1 MIRFTLFLIAGLLT
15 FGHVNTASAADE
27 KPLKALLIT
36 GGCCHNYPFQA
47 QQLTNAVAKLAP
59 AEWTIVNEGGNG
71 TRAEIA
77 LYNNPDWAQDFDV
90 VVHNEC
96 FADTTNE
103 VYIQKITSAHKAGVP
118 GVVIH
123 CAMHTYRSAKIDDW
137 REFLGVTSKRH
148 DHQSKYPV
156 KLVEPVHP
164 ILKGVATDWVTPMDE
179 LYVMVPGDY
188 LSKNSKDYGKYVSL
202 NVLGLDGK
210 TKRTVIWQCFNG
222 AVPRIDA
229 KGNIYIADMVK
240 PADRSFPEFFD
251 GRIKPPPAK
260 ADTGDG
266 FWYSHIYG
274 SILKFPPSGGIIWHE
289 TKLPKSALGQPP
301 AELLAKPK
309 QPFKRHFAYS
319 PHLKGEIQGALW
331 TRFG

>member
-1 MIRFTLFLIAGLLT
+1 MLHRTLLLVAGLLLT
-15 FGHVNTASAADE
+15 GSFTAVSAAE
-27 KPLKALLIT
+27 QKPLRALLVT

-47 QQLTNAVAKLAP
+47 QQLTNAVAKLTA

-71 TRAEIA
+71 TRAEIP
-77 LYNNPDWAQDFDV
+77 LYDKPDWAKGFDV

-164 ILKGVATDWVTPMDE
+164 ILKGVAADWTTPMDE
-179 LYVMVPGDY
+179 LYVIDKVWPNTKALATSVSERDKKTY
-188 LSKNSKDYGKYVSL
+188 PVVWTNQYGKARVFGTTYGHSDDAWRDQNFLTIVSRGTLWAAGRL
-202 NVLGLDGK
+202 ND
-210 TKRTVIWQCFNG
+210 
-222 AVPRIDA
+222 
-229 KGNIYIADMVK
+229 
-240 PADRSFPEFFD
+240 
-251 GRIKPPPAK
+251 
-260 ADTGDG
+260 
-266 FWYSHIYG
+266 
-274 SILKFPPSGGIIWHE
+274 
-289 TKLPKSALGQPP
+289 
-301 AELLAKPK
+301 
-309 QPFKRHFAYS
+309 
-319 PHLKGEIQGALW
+319 
-331 TRFG
+331 